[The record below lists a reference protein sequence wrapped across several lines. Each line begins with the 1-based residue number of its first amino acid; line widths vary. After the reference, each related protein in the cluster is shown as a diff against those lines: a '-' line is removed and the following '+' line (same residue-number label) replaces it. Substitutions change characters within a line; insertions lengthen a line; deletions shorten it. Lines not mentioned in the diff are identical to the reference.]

1 MIVILIFLLFC
12 IVKSQDYSWVLISN
26 FNYNNPHKA
35 ILNIAYPA
43 SIAFYYITIVPPE
56 NNYSFEGEFLK
67 KDVYESSL
75 TVYNSNGLTDP
86 DFKSINTFNTNDKV
100 IYNVNNEKVDLLYVL
115 QRFYINL
122 DIYDEDDIDR
132 KSTR

>member
-1 MIVILIFLLFC
+1 MIVILTFLLFY

-35 ILNIAYPA
+35 ILNVAYPA
-43 SIAFYYITIVPPE
+43 SIAFYYITIVPPGS
-56 NNYSFEGEFLK
+56 NYSFEGEFLK

-86 DFKSINTFNTNDKV
+86 DFKSINTFLSDNKHKG
-100 IYNVNNEKVDLLYVL
+100 EAKEREPWLLCLMV
-115 QRFYINL
+115 QP
-122 DIYDEDDIDR
+122 R
-132 KSTR
+132 KLEIKTRPEANR